1 MRVHCENPRSAYR
14 KCIHSSVH
22 GVKLSADIS
31 RRNRERRN
39 GMKKSTL
46 ILFLTLTAFGV
57 GAADATAQADND
69 PLRRWDEFVDAL
81 LRKVAPGVVEIMG
94 TGYGAVSGGE
104 PGKAGGVCGKQKGI
118 GAGVFVCFS
127 GCSADRP
134 RLSHGLHTDRR
145 SH

>member
-22 GVKLSADIS
+22 GVKLSADIG

-46 ILFLTLTAFGV
+46 ILFLTLTGFGV

-69 PLRRWDEFVDAL
+69 PLRRWGVAVDAL
-81 LRKVAPGVVEIMG
+81 LRKVAPGVVEIMV
-94 TGYGAVSGGE
+94 TGYGAVFEGGR
-104 PGKAGGVCGKQKGI
+104 GN
-118 GAGVFVCFS
+118 AGVGVWKTE
-127 GCSADRP
+127 GR
-134 RLSHGLHTDRR
+134 
-145 SH
+145 